1 LRYYRELSKS
11 LHDDPDLWDA
21 KAKVP
26 KRALTELGWW
36 TDLAIKNEPR
46 SIITP
51 SRTATIFVD
60 ASKFG
65 WGAVM
70 WNESTN
76 TISTVGHKW
85 DAETQAQGMHS
96 SCRAEPVGLARA
108 VTALIPPKQRCT
120 VRVFTDSVTAKA
132 AHVAGY
138 AADWVINAAVHAL
151 HRARPEVH
159 LDVHHVPGLL
169 NPADAPSRGQAS
181 RDWSVGELTSI
192 VNGVLG
198 ERSSESTEHEHPT
211 QPGSSTT
218 SRQSG

>member
-1 LRYYRELSKS
+1 M
-11 LHDDPDLWDA
+11 
-21 KAKVP
+21 P

-169 NPADAPSRGQAS
+169 NPADK
-181 RDWSVGELTSI
+181 
-192 VNGVLG
+192 VLDLQTRRCPTLFYDNANTG
-198 ERSSESTEHEHPT
+198 SPQCRERSSESTEHEHPT